1 MNDGKNK
8 ARLRAALAIASMAI
22 AASALSGHAAAKG
35 DCPLLG
41 DEAVEPHFGKPR
53 HVQAH
58 ASGTCAWILPGGTL
72 NVMVHKQATPKEAGE
87 LYDSF
92 MKEMFK
98 PLTRANQQPRIGQ
111 KAFAGMTPPGSQMSQ
126 AGVLAI
132 EKDRV
137 LSINFYPNGQAP
149 FEEATV
155 GALVGLAQAAMTAS
169 PQVQQ
174 SYGECEW
181 FSADQAAKLLGGKSK
196 LRIQRLGTSHCI
208 ASDPATQGVLM
219 IVTDRNT
226 TSRTL
231 DNMRQSAEKSCT
243 VLPVPELGF
252 DAYAEFGCES
262 PGDKA
267 MSIHLLHKGV
277 HAMVTYNPGAKPAVK
292 ADLDRLTPIARR
304 ALERLGSI

>member
-1 MNDGKNK
+1 MSKSHRT
-8 ARLRAALAIASMAI
+8 ARIRAAFAIATVMTAGI
-22 AASALSGHAAAKG
+22 FTTHAAAKD
-35 DCPLLG
+35 DCPLLT
-41 DEAVEPHFGKPR
+41 DEAVAQAFGEPR
-53 HVQAH
+53 HAQAD
-58 ASGTCAWILPGGTL
+58 ASGSCAWILPGGTL
-72 NVMVHKQATPKEAGE
+72 NVLVNKQATAKEAGQ

-98 PLTRANQQPRIGQ
+98 PLTRATQQPRIGS
-111 KAFAGMTPPGSQMSQ
+111 KAFAGMTPPGAQMAQ
-126 AGVLAI
+126 AGVLAV

-137 LSINFYPNGQAP
+137 LSINFYATGQAP
-149 FEEATV
+149 FDESTV
-155 GALVGLAQAAMTAS
+155 SALVGLAQAAMSAS
-169 PQVQQ
+169 PRAQQ

-181 FSADQAAKLLGGKSK
+181 FTVDQAGKLLGSAGKP
-196 LRIQRLGTSHCI
+196 RIQRLGVNHCI
-208 ASDPATQGVLM
+208 ASDGGTQGVLM
-219 IVTDRNT
+219 VVTDRNVNPKA
-226 TSRTL
+226 L
-231 DNMRQSAEKSCT
+231 DNMRQTAERSCT

-304 ALERLGSI
+304 ALERLRAM